1 MSHYNQ
7 PDLKGLLSCALAEH
21 SHEGG
26 IEATTVTATNERPVV
41 VLDDDVQF
49 LRMVE
54 RVLRSH
60 GIRTELVTTPDL
72 ANAADVVAAINPR
85 LVIVDVFMYGE
96 AAGLS
101 FIKLLRSRPENVE
114 LPIVVTS
121 GAHSELARQQQFLR
135 HHRCRVLPK
144 PFGVDDL
151 LEAVDLVRVGAPY
164 AELPVDWYIMDAPQ
178 SYAASQFSGLWAKLR
193 GVSRES
199 ARHRV
204 LPAR

>member
-1 MSHYNQ
+1 M
-7 PDLKGLLSCALAEH
+7 
-21 SHEGG
+21 
-26 IEATTVTATNERPVV
+26 TATDDRPVV

-60 GIRTELVTTPDL
+60 GIRAELVTTPDL

-85 LVIVDVFMYGE
+85 LVLVDVFMYGE

-101 FIKLLRSRPENVE
+101 FVKLLRSRPENFE

-151 LEAVDLVRVGAPY
+151 LGAVDLVRGAPY
-164 AELPVDWYIMDAPQ
+164 AELPADSFIMDVPQ
-178 SYAASQFSGLWAKLR
+178 GAMLPQQFSGLWAKLH

-199 ARHRV
+199 ERHRV
-204 LPAR
+204 LPVR